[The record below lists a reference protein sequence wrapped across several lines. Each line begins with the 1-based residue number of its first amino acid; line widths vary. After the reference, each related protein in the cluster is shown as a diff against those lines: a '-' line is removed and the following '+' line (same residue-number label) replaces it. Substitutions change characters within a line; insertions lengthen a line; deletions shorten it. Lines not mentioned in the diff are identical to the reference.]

1 MIMPLFK
8 KIEFV
13 NEDFLKSGLY
23 HMGEPP
29 GGKTSSQKWY
39 DEAKQKA
46 SAFILRYKG
55 KGKVIEDYAYSLV
68 SDFMDNADRIYLAKR
83 EQKAATHEEDLK
95 KLREKLST
103 K

>member
-39 DEAKQKA
+39 DEAKQEA

-55 KGKVIEDYAYSLV
+55 KGAQVEKYVYSLV

-83 EQKAATHEEDLK
+83 EQKAANHKEDL
-95 KLREKLST
+95 EKLKEKLNT